1 MTPDTEPFVRGALSA
16 QLPLKAWCA
25 ELVGLGNGTVTLSCP
40 ITDPLTTAGTG
51 IVMGGIVATLAD
63 VAAGLSVITA
73 LDPPR
78 PVTTIDFSVHA
89 IAAARGDRLEAIG
102 QVRKAGRSIAIASTE
117 VFAISGESRRL
128 CATLTA
134 TFAVAA

>member
-1 MTPDTEPFVRGALSA
+1 MTPATEAFVHEALSA

-25 ELVGLGNGTVTLSCP
+25 ELIDLRNGTVSLSCP
-40 ITDPLTTAGTG
+40 ITEQLTTAGTG
-51 IVMGGIVATLAD
+51 VVMGGIVATLAD
-63 VAAGLSVITA
+63 VAAGLSIIAA

-78 PVTTIDFSVHA
+78 PVTTINFSVHA

-102 QVRKAGRSIAIASTE
+102 QIRKAGRSIAIASTE

>member
-1 MTPDTEPFVRGALSA
+1 MTPATEAFVREALSA
-16 QLPLKAWCA
+16 QLPLKAWCT
-25 ELVGLGNGTVTLSCP
+25 ELIGLGNGTVTLSCP

-63 VAAGLSVITA
+63 VAAGLSIIAA
-73 LDPPR
+73 LEPPR
-78 PVTTIDFSVHA
+78 AVTTIDFSFHA
-89 IAAARGDRLEAIG
+89 IAAGRGERLEAIG
-102 QVRKAGRSIAIASTE
+102 QVHKAGSSIAIASTK